1 MVLLKEIA
9 VLISLASL
17 TSCNPVDNP
26 VKGAPGDIIPQPG
39 LGNLAVPPPPVQLD
53 RLSSVESPSKAA
65 KKVGDSTGQYR
76 QYHFLCGDVT
86 RPDRIS
92 NHMPRPLLLL
102 KLSES
107 ISFEHVLSQWYCSIS

>member
-1 MVLLKEIA
+1 MVLLKDIA

-17 TSCNPVDNP
+17 TSCNP

-39 LGNLAVPPPPVQLD
+39 LGTVAVPPPPVQLD
-53 RLSSVESPSKAA
+53 RLSSAESPSKAA

-86 RPDRIS
+86 S
-92 NHMPRPLLLL
+92 
-102 KLSES
+102 KTGS
-107 ISFEHVLSQWYCSIS
+107 Y